1 MEIRGKFAL
10 VTGGAGFIGS
20 HIVDR
25 LASEGARVRIL
36 DNLSTGS
43 INNAPKSNNVE
54 FQLGDVRK
62 RSDVRLAVKDI
73 DIVFH
78 EAAQINPAK
87 AVEDPFFD
95 FKVNSMGTL
104 NVLLESINAG
114 VEKLV
119 MASTNTYGDAGSEE
133 MSEQFS
139 TLFEKRSL
147 LSPYAAAKVSAEAY
161 LKVANDELGFPT
173 VRLRYFNVY
182 GQRQLTKSESGA
194 VAIFA
199 TQALLGKPITIF
211 GDGSH
216 TRDFVYI
223 SDVVEA
229 NILASIKEQANGEAL
244 NVGTGKE
251 TSIIELA
258 RLIVKLAGNDVPIV
272 YGPARAADFRRAK
285 ADLRRARQI
294 IGYFPK
300 VALEDGLRTYIEW
313 LAKQI
318 HQGKD

>member
-25 LASEGARVRIL
+25 LVSEGARVRIL

-43 INNAPKSNNVE
+43 IKNAPESNNVE

-62 RSDVRLAVKDI
+62 RSDVQLAVKDI

-95 FKVNSMGTL
+95 FEVNSMGTL

-119 MASTNTYGDAGSEE
+119 MASTNTYGDANSEE
-133 MSEQFS
+133 MSEHFS

-182 GQRQLTKSESGA
+182 GPRQLTNSESGA

-216 TRDFVYI
+216 TRDFVYV

-229 NILASIKEQANGEAL
+229 NILASIKKQANGEAL
-244 NVGTGKE
+244 NVGTGRE

-258 RLIVKLAGNDVPIV
+258 RLIVKLVGNDVPIV
-272 YGPARAADFRRAK
+272 HGPARAADFRRAK

-294 IGYFPK
+294 IGYSPN
-300 VALEDGLRTYIEW
+300 VALEGGLRTYIEW